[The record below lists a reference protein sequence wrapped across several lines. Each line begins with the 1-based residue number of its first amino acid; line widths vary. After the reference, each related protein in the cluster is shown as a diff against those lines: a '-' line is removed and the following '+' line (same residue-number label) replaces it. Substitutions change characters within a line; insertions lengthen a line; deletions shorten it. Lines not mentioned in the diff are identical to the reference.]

1 MRKQDK
7 AYLQGQRL
15 FSDESRNTWIIYSA
29 VWDFTDSD
37 WRYHMILQNNSQPKI
52 REVYGEQ
59 LQGLIKRRKLKM
71 I

>member
-15 FSDESRNTWIIYSA
+15 FSDESRNTWVIYSA
-29 VWDFTDSD
+29 VWDFTDKD